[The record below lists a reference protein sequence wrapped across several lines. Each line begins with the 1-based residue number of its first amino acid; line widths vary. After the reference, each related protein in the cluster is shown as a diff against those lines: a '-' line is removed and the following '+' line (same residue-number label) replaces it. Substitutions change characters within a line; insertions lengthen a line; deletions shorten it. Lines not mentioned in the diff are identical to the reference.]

1 MQYGLLEG
9 FLASVEKN
17 PNQTAISAA
26 SGDYSYDELY
36 IRSSSVAKELSKALA
51 NDQVLT
57 PVLAEKGVDAYSGIL
72 GVLMSGSAY
81 VPLNLAFPISR
92 IASIINQTNSSTVV
106 VDRSGF
112 ELLSTAPELYPS
124 VNKIIVIGSTSNIQ
138 VPENFDIEV
147 ILGCSSCK
155 HFDVPNIPE
164 DSLAY
169 VLYTSGSTGV
179 PKGVKVTHGSISRY
193 IDYMFDRYQLTPYD
207 RVAQMTELTFDL
219 SVFDQF
225 ITWKSGATL
234 CVPAKKDM
242 LFPAAFLVEKKVTV
256 TLLVPSMV
264 VLMRKLRQ
272 LSLNVFEDIRISLFC
287 GEALPQDLVL
297 TWSGTVP
304 NARIENIYGPTE
316 LTVTCLIHPW
326 NASDP
331 VSDNAIV
338 PIGTPHRGVTALIV
352 DENGDELA
360 AGEKGELVISG
371 YATDKFGYWRDEEKT
386 NNALCRVNGRDEKF
400 YRTGDVAIK
409 STDGVLRWLARMDQQ
424 IKYHGH
430 RIELGDIEASIRNN
444 ISCNQVVVI
453 PWPIKEGF
461 VEGLVAFVD
470 VSDDSSEDEIA
481 TVLQANLPKYMLP
494 KDIRLVSE
502 FPLNTNG
509 KVDRLMLKNSLGE

>member
-1 MQYGLLEG
+1 MEYGLLDG
-9 FLASVEKN
+9 FLASANGSPDSMALSTPSE
-17 PNQTAISAA
+17 
-26 SGDYSYDELY
+26 DYSYAELY
-36 IRSSSVAKELSKALA
+36 KRSAAIAQELSLLPESNQTTIPLLLNK
-51 NDQVLT
+51 DI
-57 PVLAEKGVDAYSGIL
+57 EAYSGIL

-92 IASIINQTNSSTVV
+92 VASIINQTDSSTVI
-106 VDRSGF
+106 VDLSGF
-112 ELLSTAPELYPS
+112 ELLSSAPELFPC
-124 VNKIIVIGSTSNIQ
+124 VNTIIVIGSTQGIQ
-138 VPENFDIEV
+138 VPEDFDIE
-147 ILGCSSCK
+147 ILLGCQSANN
-155 HFDVPNIPE
+155 FVVPNISE

-179 PKGVKVTHGSISRY
+179 PKGVQVTHGSISRY
-193 IDYMFDRYQLTPYD
+193 IDYMFERYQLTPSD
-207 RVAQMTELTFDL
+207 RVAQMAELSFDL

-225 ITWKSGATL
+225 MTWKSGGVL

-242 LFPAAFLVEKKVTV
+242 LFPAAFLAEKRVTV
-256 TLLVPSMV
+256 ALLVPSMV
-264 VLMRKLRQ
+264 MLMRKLRQ
-272 LSLNVFEDIRISLFC
+272 LSPNLFEGIRISLFC

-297 TWSGTVP
+297 AWSGAVP
-304 NARIENIYGPTE
+304 NARIDNIYGPTE
-316 LTVTCLIHPW
+316 LTVTCLIHAW
-326 NASDP
+326 KASDP

-338 PIGTPHRGVTALIV
+338 PIGTPHKGITALII
-352 DENGDELA
+352 DENFNELA

-371 YATDKFGYWRDEEKT
+371 YATDKFGYWRDEVKT
-386 NNALCRVNGRDEKF
+386 NNALCHVNGRDEKF

-409 STDGVLRWLARMDQQ
+409 SSDGVLRWLARMDQQ

-444 ISCNQVVVI
+444 IGCNQVVVI

-470 VSDDSSEDEIA
+470 VSDSSSEDEIA
-481 TVLQANLPKYMLP
+481 TVLKANLPKYMLP